1 MLRYCA
7 GVTVVGAAAGA
18 DLGEPQALEEAVEE
32 SVTAADPVGPAETA
46 TPGVTDETAI
56 SAEGP
61 FVQDVVSTA
70 AEGVGP
76 RDIDLR
82 LAGLVVEL
90 MDRTRQAVRE
100 VGEEEG
106 LSIPQL
112 DVLRRLR
119 EGPSPMRRLAVQM
132 NCEASNLT
140 GLVDRLE
147 SRGLVERQ
155 PHPEDRRVKCVGLT
169 EAGEQLGREVWSA
182 VAGRCELNRL
192 SEPRKVAVAA
202 ALRDAMRTGEELELR
217 PYPGA

>member
-1 MLRYCA
+1 MQ
-7 GVTVVGAAAGA
+7 AAISRA
-18 DLGEPQALEEAVEE
+18 DAE
-32 SVTAADPVGPAETA
+32 SVAP
-46 TPGVTDETAI
+46 
-56 SAEGP
+56 
-61 FVQDVVSTA
+61 
-70 AEGVGP
+70 
-76 RDIDLR
+76 DIDLR

-90 MDRTRQAVRE
+90 MDRTRQTVRE
-100 VGEEEG
+100 LGEEEG

-182 VAGRCELNRL
+182 VAGRCELNSL
-192 SEPRKVAVAA
+192 SEPRKAAVAA
-202 ALRDAMRTGEELELR
+202 ALRDAMRTGEESELR
-217 PYPGA
+217 P

>member
-1 MLRYCA
+1 MQDA
-7 GVTVVGAAAGA
+7 VPGAYA
-18 DLGEPQALEEAVEE
+18 
-32 SVTAADPVGPAETA
+32 GPAA
-46 TPGVTDETAI
+46 P
-56 SAEGP
+56 
-61 FVQDVVSTA
+61 
-70 AEGVGP
+70 
-76 RDIDLR
+76 DIDLR
-82 LAGLVVEL
+82 LAALVVEL
-90 MDRTRQAVRE
+90 MDRTRQTVRE
-100 VGEEEG
+100 AGEEEG

-202 ALRDAMRTGEELELR
+202 ALRDAMRTGEEYELR
-217 PYPGA
+217 P

>member
-1 MLRYCA
+1 MVLRYCS
-7 GVTVVGAAAGA
+7 GVTVVGADSQA
-18 DLGEPQALEEAVEE
+18 DLGEPRPSTGAEEE
-32 SVTAADPVGPAETA
+32 SATTADPVRPAETA
-46 TPGVTDETAI
+46 TPAVPDETAGQTGF
-56 SAEGP
+56 SARESEES
-61 FVQDVVSTA
+61 FVQDGISGAT
-70 AEGVGP
+70 AEGAA

-202 ALRDAMRTGEELELR
+202 ALRDAMRTGEES
-217 PYPGA
+217 